1 MSLKYWFLAFSLVG
15 SWGTQSVPAV
25 DGPDFATE
33 VRPILARNCFS
44 CHGPDEESREAE
56 LRLDTRDGATT
67 ELLTGAVAVVPGD
80 SKASELIARITTDD
94 ESLRMPPPDSGHELT
109 AADRK
114 LLAEWIAAGAK
125 YAKHWSFVKPT
136 RPELPSVKQPGWP
149 QNAIDYFTL
158 AAMEHRELSPEP
170 AANRYTLIR
179 RLSLDLRGLP
189 PSREEVHNFVSDN
202 KPGAY
207 DRLVDRFL
215 ADPAFGQ
222 RWAALWLDLARYADS
237 AGYGSDPLRTIWP
250 YRDWTINAFNAN
262 QPFDEFTID
271 QLAGDLRTD
280 PTPEQIVAT
289 AFHRNTM
296 TNTEG
301 GTDDEEFRV
310 AAVKDRV
317 DTTLQVWMG
326 LTMGCAKCHNHKY
339 DPIAQE
345 EYYETYAIFNQTEDA
360 DRSNESPT
368 MSDPT
373 TAITH
378 VRSEYQ
384 AQIDQLTAKLT
395 QTTPAIEQAQAKWE
409 AETLKSLA
417 QASDLT
423 QARFVRIELP
433 GKSRMLSLAEVQ
445 VFSEGKNIAP
455 GGSAT
460 QSSVDYDGPPKL
472 AIDGNTDGHFFN
484 AKSTTHTKTENDPW
498 WEVDLGKVAAV
509 ERVIVWNRTDGNV
522 GSRLNDFHVVLLDEN
537 RKPVFKSKAL
547 KPPSPSLTVQP
558 TGGIQLPDEIQTLV
572 KIPAEKR
579 TAAQTEQLAK
589 YYRGFTPLLDPVRKE
604 IARLEKQMP
613 ALPTVPVFRE
623 LPMDKRRS
631 TFLMLKGNFLSPGPE
646 VGPSVP
652 EEFALGIEPDGEWN
666 RMELARWLVHPD
678 NPLTARVT
686 ANRFWAQF
694 FGRGLVVTEEDFGTQ
709 GELPSHPKLLDWLA
723 TELVRTGWD
732 MKAFMRTMVTSA
744 TYRQSSVITSEK
756 QQRDPGNQWFA
767 RGPRFRLKAE
777 MVRDQALAL
786 SGLLARKIGGP
797 SVYPPQPEGLWRAA
811 FNGRDRK
818 WATSSG
824 LDRYRRGIY
833 TFWRRTVPYPA
844 MATFDAP
851 SREICN
857 IRRIRTNTP
866 LQAFVTMNDPAYV
879 EMSQALGRRIW
890 RNGET
895 VRDRLRFGLELC
907 LVRPAS
913 DEELR
918 TLEQLYS
925 ELLANYEAEPE
936 DANKLAT
943 DPLGPLPDGLSPAEA
958 AAWTVVG
965 NVLLNLDAVMMKD

>member
-1 MSLKYWFLAFSLVG
+1 MSPRLSIFAFSLAWVSSQG
-15 SWGTQSVPAV
+15 IVQAA
-25 DGPDFATE
+25 DGPDFATK
-33 VRPILARNCFS
+33 VRPVLARNCFS
-44 CHGPDEESREAE
+44 CHGPDEESREAD
-56 LRLDTRDGATT
+56 LRLDTREGATT

-80 SKASELIARITTDD
+80 PKASELVTRITTED
-94 ESLRMPPPDSGHELT
+94 ESLRMPPADSGHELT
-109 AADRK
+109 ANDVK
-114 LLAEWIAAGAK
+114 ILTEWIASGAK
-125 YAKHWSFVKPT
+125 YAKHWSFVKPV
-136 RPELPSVKQPGWP
+136 RPRLPSVKHNEWP
-149 QNAIDYFTL
+149 RNAIDFFTL
-158 AAMEHRELSPEP
+158 AVMEEHGFTPEP
-170 AANRYTLIR
+170 EADRYAILR
-179 RLSLDLRGLP
+179 RVSLDLRGLP
-189 PSREEVHNFVSDN
+189 PSRAEVEQFLSDN

-207 DRLVDRFL
+207 KRLVDRFL
-215 ADPAFGQ
+215 SDPAFGQ

-271 QLAGDLRTD
+271 QLAGDLQ
-280 PTPEQIVAT
+280 PNATPAQIVAT

-360 DRSNESPT
+360 DRSNEAPT

-373 TAITH
+373 TAISH
-378 VRSEYQ
+378 VRAEYQ
-384 AQIDQLTAKLT
+384 ARIDRLTAQLKI
-395 QTTPAIEQAQAKWE
+395 TTPEIAAAQSKWE
-409 AETLKSLA
+409 AETLKSLGE
-417 QASDLT
+417 SPDKT
-423 QARFVRIELP
+423 HARFVRIELP

-445 VFSEGKNIAP
+445 VFSDGENIATS
-455 GGSAT
+455 GSAT
-460 QSSVDYDGPPKL
+460 QSSVDYDGPAKL
-472 AIDGNTDGHFFN
+472 AIDGNTNGHYFD
-484 AKSTTHTKTENDPW
+484 AKSTTHTKIEHDPW
-498 WEVDLGKVAAV
+498 WEVDLNGLVPV
-509 ERVIVWNRTDGNV
+509 DRVVVWNRTDGNV
-522 GSRLNDFHVVLLDEN
+522 GSRLSDFHVVLLDEN
-537 RKPVFKSKAL
+537 RKPVFRSKAL
-547 KPPSPSLTVQP
+547 KPPQPDLAVQP
-558 TGGIQLPDEIQTLV
+558 TGGVQLPADIEAIV
-572 KIPAEKR
+572 KTPADKRSPTQVEK
-579 TAAQTEQLAK
+579 LAK
-589 YYRGFTPLLDPVRKE
+589 YFRELTPLLSPLRKE
-604 IARLEKQMP
+604 IAALEKQMP
-613 ALPTVPVFRE
+613 ALPTVPVLRE
-623 LPMDKRRS
+623 LPTDKHRK
-631 TFLMLKGNFLSPGPE
+631 TFLMLKGNFLSPGPAVE
-646 VGPSVP
+646 PSVP
-652 EEFALGIEPDGEWN
+652 AEFAFGPQPDGEWN
-666 RMELARWLVHPD
+666 RLELARWLVHPD

-709 GELPSHPKLLDWLA
+709 GELPSHPELLDWLA

-732 MKAFMRTMVTSA
+732 MKAFMRTIVMSA
-744 TYRQSSVITSEK
+744 TYRQSSRITDDKRE
-756 QQRDPGNQWFA
+756 RDPSNQWYA

-777 MVRDQALAL
+777 TVRDQALVL

-797 SVYPPQPEGLWRAA
+797 SVFPPQPEGLWRAA

-818 WATSSG
+818 WDTSTG

-890 RNGET
+890 RNGDS
-895 VRDRLRFGLELC
+895 VRDRLKFGLELC
-907 LVRPAS
+907 LVRPPTNQ
-913 DEELR
+913 ELQ
-918 TLEQLYS
+918 TLETLYTDTM
-925 ELLANYEAEPE
+925 AAYETQPE
-936 DANKLAT
+936 DAQKLAT
-943 DPLGPLPDGLSPAEA
+943 DPLGPLPEGLSPPEA

-965 NVLLNLDAVMMKD
+965 NVLLNLDSVMMKD

>member
-1 MSLKYWFLAFSLVG
+1 MSPRFLALAVLLVCALG
-15 SWGTQSVPAV
+15 VQTGLAD
-25 DGPDFATE
+25 DGPDFAT
-33 VRPILARNCFS
+33 VIRPILARNCFS
-44 CHGPDEESREAE
+44 CHGPDDESREAD
-56 LRLDTRDGATT
+56 LRLDTREGATA

-80 SKASELIARITTDD
+80 AKTSELVARVTTDD
-94 ESLRMPPPDSGHELT
+94 ESLRMPPPDSGHNLS
-109 AADRK
+109 AAEAK
-114 LLAEWIAAGAK
+114 LLQEWINAGAK
-125 YAKHWSFVKPT
+125 YAKHWSFVKPV
-136 RPELPSVKQPGWP
+136 RPALPSVKQPDWP
-149 QNAIDYFTL
+149 RNAIDYFTL
-158 AAMEHRELSPEP
+158 AAMEQRGLSPESD
-170 AANRYTLIR
+170 ASRYAIIR

-189 PSREEVHNFVSDN
+189 PSREEVESFVRDN
-202 KPGAY
+202 TPGAY

-250 YRDWTINAFNAN
+250 FRDWTINALNAN

-271 QLAGDLRTD
+271 QLAGDLR
-280 PTPEQIVAT
+280 PNPSPEQLVAT

-360 DRSNESPT
+360 DRNNESPT
-368 MSDPT
+368 MPYPT
-373 TAITH
+373 TAITR
-378 VRSEYQ
+378 VRASYQ
-384 AQIDQLTAKLT
+384 DRIDQLTAKLG
-395 QTTPAIEQAQAKWE
+395 QSTPEIEQAQTKWE
-409 AETLKSLA
+409 AATLVTLDQS
-417 QASDLT
+417 SDRPI
-423 QARFVRIELP
+423 ARFVRIELP

-445 VFSEGKNIAP
+445 VFAEGKNIAP
-455 GGSAT
+455 SGSAT
-460 QSSVDYDGPPKL
+460 QSSVDYNGPPKL
-472 AIDGNTDGHFFN
+472 AIDGNTDGHYFN
-484 AKSTTHTKTENDPW
+484 AKSTTHTKTENNPW
-498 WEVDLGKVAAV
+498 WEVDLGKVASI

-547 KPPSPSLTVQP
+547 KPPQPSLTVQP
-558 TGGIQLPDEIQTLV
+558 TGGVQLPNEIQSIVELPT
-572 KIPAEKR
+572 AKR
-579 TAAQTEQLAK
+579 TPQQVERLAK
-589 YYRGFTPLLDPVRKE
+589 YYREITPLLDPVRNE
-604 IARLEKQMP
+604 IASLKKQMP
-613 ALPTVPVFRE
+613 ALPTVPVLRE
-623 LPMDKRRS
+623 LPGDKRRK

-646 VGPSVP
+646 VGPNVP
-652 EEFALGIEPDGEWN
+652 AEFALGMELDGEWN
-666 RMELARWLVHPD
+666 RLALARWLVHPD

-709 GELPSHPKLLDWLA
+709 GEIPSHPELLDWLA

-732 MKAFMRTMVTSA
+732 LKAFMRTIVTSA
-744 TYRQSSVITSEK
+744 TYRQSSQITSEK
-756 QQRDPGNQWFA
+756 QAHDPSNQWYS

-777 MVRDQALAL
+777 MVRDQALQL

-797 SVYPPQPEGLWRAA
+797 SVFPPQPPGLWRAA

-818 WATSSG
+818 WATSTG

-890 RNGET
+890 KNGAT
-895 VRDRLRFGLELC
+895 VRDRLKFGLELC
-907 LVRPAS
+907 LVRPSTEA
-913 DEELR
+913 ELQ
-918 TLEQLYS
+918 TLKELYS
-925 ELLANYEAEPE
+925 DTLATYKSQPQEAT
-936 DANKLAT
+936 KLAT
-943 DPLGPLPDGLSPAEA
+943 DPLGPLPNGLAAPEA